1 MIELKGVVAIHIEY
15 AAGAE
20 EVGGSRAKPVGE
32 VRRRARD
39 VEIGARAHRAE
50 GQAVCK
56 ATRAKPIRRA
66 AQAVRAQVEDLTERV
81 QLERLGRP
89 TRQRSVDDTGQEE
102 THLH

>member
-1 MIELKGVVAIHIEY
+1 MVELKGVVTIHTEH
-15 AAGAE
+15 AASDE
-20 EVGGSRAKPVGE
+20 EVGGSRTKPVGE

-50 GQAVCK
+50 WQAVLK

-66 AQAVRAQVEDLTERV
+66 AKAVRAQVEDLAERV